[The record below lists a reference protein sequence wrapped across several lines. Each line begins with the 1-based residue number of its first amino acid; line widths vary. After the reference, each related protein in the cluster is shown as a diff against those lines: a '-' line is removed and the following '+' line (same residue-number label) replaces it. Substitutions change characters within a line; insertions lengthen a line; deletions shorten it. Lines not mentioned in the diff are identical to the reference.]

1 MLQIR
6 EQASHPKQVA
16 DTPHIL
22 IVDSD
27 SQMRQSLTRL
37 LSARYEIDAVADAPT
52 AFTLAREQVPD
63 LVLASVM
70 PRVLDGFDLLREFR
84 RDARVEKVPI
94 ILYSST
100 AGEELCLEGMEA
112 GANDYVITPLSE
124 RQLLTRVRAQLR
136 VAQTFRQ
143 SIHSL
148 RATEERYRTLA
159 TATTANVWSAAANG
173 DVVGEAQGWEKM
185 TGQTPQEY
193 RGSSW
198 IDAVHPDDRLRLLEV
213 WRRAV
218 RDATPFAAD
227 YRIKR
232 SDGSYRYVRAQGA
245 PVHNSDGSVREWV
258 GTHVDIDEQVRAE
271 EALRT
276 SEAEF
281 RANFELAGIGQAQVD
296 LKTRRMLRVNPRF
309 CEMLGYSAD
318 ELLTLTFRDITH
330 PEDRQANDDTVQP
343 FLSGETSEY
352 SVEKRYVRKDGSIM
366 WGLVTATMI
375 RDAVGRPLRTICM
388 VQDINERRQSEAL
401 SQCQKVTLE
410 MVAQGAPLT
419 EVLQFVVAFLEKQV
433 TEGLMVSIL
442 LLDGDGKHVQLGAAS
457 GLPESYS
464 QRLKDGVSVSELTG
478 PCRLVVTQKRPVIIA
493 DLAADPDWEAFG
505 HLVTQYGFRAAWSSP
520 IISSDQRLLGTFC
533 IYYGHPRMPDPVEQ
547 WMIEEVTRTVALA
560 IERKQ
565 AETEREQLLAREQTA
580 REQAETANRVKDEFL
595 AVVSHELRTPL
606 SAITGWAHLL
616 LEGKMAAATQLRALQ
631 AIQRQARSQGQ
642 LIDDLLDVSRI
653 VSGKLRLDSR
663 EVDPSKVINA
673 ALDVVRPTAEAKNID
688 LVTDLEAFAG
698 TVSGDAERLQQVI
711 WNLLSNAIKF
721 TFEGGRVEIRSRWV
735 DSSIEISVADNGQG
749 ISEDFLPYV
758 FERFRQAD
766 VSTTRAHGGLGLG
779 LAIVRHLIEIHGGT
793 VHAQSPGLG
802 KGTTFTI
809 RLPGRPASAR
819 KVEITTSRNQTELR
833 QEVSGAETE
842 ILEGLRILVVDDD
855 SDGREVLAVQLAQR
869 GATTNVSASA
879 DDALR
884 KLDTFRPDII
894 VADIGMPGEDGYS
907 LIRKIRDRPLDRS
920 GLTPAI
926 ALTAY
931 AGDGNRQRA
940 LDAGYQKHISKP
952 AEPEELALTIA
963 SLAGRRKYVASQS

>member
-37 LSARYEIDAVADAPT
+37 LSAHYEIDAVADAPT

-70 PRVLDGFDLLREFR
+70 TRVLDGLDLLREFR
-84 RDARVEKVPI
+84 RDARVGEVPI

-136 VAQTFRQ
+136 VAQTCRQ

-245 PVHNSDGSVREWV
+245 PVHNSDGSVREWI

-330 PEDRQANDDTVQP
+330 PEDRQANDASVQP

-419 EVLQFVVAFLEKQV
+419 EVLQFVVDSLEKKA

-442 LLDGDGKHVQLGAAS
+442 LLDGDGKHLRLGAAS

-464 QRLKDGVSVSELTG
+464 QRLKDGVSVSDLTG
-478 PCRLVVTQKRPVIIA
+478 PCRLVVTQRRPAIVA

-505 HLVTQYGFRAAWSSP
+505 HLVAPYGFRAAWSSP
-520 IISSDQRLLGTFC
+520 IISSDHRLLGTFC

-721 TFEGGRVEIRSRWV
+721 TPEGGRVEIRSRWV

-819 KVEITTSRNQTELR
+819 KVEITTPRNQTELR

-855 SDGREVLAVQLAQR
+855 SDGREVLAVQLAER

-940 LDAGYQKHISKP
+940 LEAGYQKHLSKP

-963 SLAGRRKYVASQS
+963 SLAGRSKYFAS

>member
-6 EQASHPKQVA
+6 EQASHPKTVR

-22 IVDSD
+22 LVDSD
-27 SQMRQSLTRL
+27 SPMRQYLMRL
-37 LSARYEIDAVADAPT
+37 LSGHYEIDAEADAST
-52 AFTLAREQVPD
+52 ALTLAHEQVPD

-70 PRVLDGFDLLREFR
+70 TRVSDGFDLLREFR
-84 RDARVEKVPI
+84 RDTQVGEVPI
-94 ILYSST
+94 ILYSSS
-100 AGEELCLEGMEA
+100 ADEESYLEGMEA

-124 RQLLTRVRAQLR
+124 RQWLMRVRAQLR
-136 VAQTFRQ
+136 VAQICRQ
-143 SIHSL
+143 SIHAL
-148 RATEERYRTLA
+148 RASEERYRTLA
-159 TATTANVWSAAANG
+159 TATTANVWSAARNG
-173 DVVGEAQGWEKM
+173 DVVGEAHGWEKM

-193 RGSSW
+193 RGSNW
-198 IDAVHPDDRLRLLEV
+198 IEVVHPDDRQRLLEM
-213 WRRAV
+213 WERAV
-218 RDATPFAAD
+218 REATPFAAD
-227 YRIKR
+227 YRIRR

-245 PVHNSDGSVREWV
+245 PVLNSDGSVREWI
-258 GTHVDIDEQVRAE
+258 GTHVDIDEQVRVQ

-281 RANFELAGIGQAQVD
+281 RANFELAGIGQVQLD
-296 LKTRRMLRVNPRF
+296 PKTGQMLRVNPRF

-318 ELLTLTFRDITH
+318 ELLTMTFLDITH
-330 PEDRQANDDTVQP
+330 PEDRPSNAATVQR

-352 SVEKRYVRKDGSIM
+352 STEKRYVRKDGSIM
-366 WGLVTATMI
+366 WGLLTATMI
-375 RDAVGRPLRTICM
+375 RDAVGRPLRTVCM
-388 VQDINERRQSEAL
+388 VQDISERRQSEAL
-401 SQCQKVTLE
+401 SQCQKVALE
-410 MVAQGAPLT
+410 MVAQGAPLA
-419 EVLQFVVAFLEKQV
+419 EVLQFVVASLEKQA

-442 LLDGDGKHVQLGAAS
+442 LLDGDGKHLRLGAAS
-457 GLPESYS
+457 GLPESYCES
-464 QRLKDGVSVSELTG
+464 LKDGVSVSDLSG
-478 PCRLVVTQKRPVIIA
+478 PCRAVASQRRPVMVA

-505 HLVTQYGFRAAWSSP
+505 HLVRPYGFRAAWSSP

-533 IYYGHPRMPDPVEQ
+533 IYYRHPRTPGSVEQ
-547 WMIEEVTRTVALA
+547 WMIEGVTRTVALA

-565 AETEREQLLAREQTA
+565 GEAEREQLLVREQAA

-616 LEGKMAAATQLRALQ
+616 LEGKMAGATQLRALQ

-663 EVDPSKVINA
+663 EVEPSKVINA
-673 ALDVVRPTAEAKNID
+673 ALDVVRPTAETKNIH
-688 LVTDLEAFAG
+688 LVTDIETFAG
-698 TVSGDAERLQQVI
+698 TVSGDPERLQQVI

-721 TFEGGRVEIRSRWV
+721 TPEGGRVEIRSRWV
-735 DSSIEISVADNGQG
+735 DSSIEISVADNGRG
-749 ISEDFLPYV
+749 ISADFLPHI

-809 RLPGRPASAR
+809 RLPGRPAR
-819 KVEITTSRNQTELR
+819 TRQVEITGLRNQSELR
-833 QEVSGAETE
+833 EEVSGAETE

-907 LIRKIRDRPLDRS
+907 LIRKIRNRPLDRS
-920 GLTPAI
+920 GLIPAI

-952 AEPEELALTIA
+952 VEPEELVLTIA
-963 SLAGRRKYVASQS
+963 SLAGRSK

>member
-1 MLQIR
+1 
-6 EQASHPKQVA
+6 
-16 DTPHIL
+16 
-22 IVDSD
+22 
-27 SQMRQSLTRL
+27 
-37 LSARYEIDAVADAPT
+37 
-52 AFTLAREQVPD
+52 
-63 LVLASVM
+63 
-70 PRVLDGFDLLREFR
+70 
-84 RDARVEKVPI
+84 
-94 ILYSST
+94 
-100 AGEELCLEGMEA
+100 
-112 GANDYVITPLSE
+112 
-124 RQLLTRVRAQLR
+124 
-136 VAQTFRQ
+136 
-143 SIHSL
+143 
-148 RATEERYRTLA
+148 
-159 TATTANVWSAAANG
+159 
-173 DVVGEAQGWEKM
+173 
-185 TGQTPQEY
+185 
-193 RGSSW
+193 
-198 IDAVHPDDRLRLLEV
+198 
-213 WRRAV
+213 
-218 RDATPFAAD
+218 
-227 YRIKR
+227 
-232 SDGSYRYVRAQGA
+232 
-245 PVHNSDGSVREWV
+245 
-258 GTHVDIDEQVRAE
+258 
-271 EALRT
+271 
-276 SEAEF
+276 
-281 RANFELAGIGQAQVD
+281 
-296 LKTRRMLRVNPRF
+296 
-309 CEMLGYSAD
+309 
-318 ELLTLTFRDITH
+318 
-330 PEDRQANDDTVQP
+330 
-343 FLSGETSEY
+343 
-352 SVEKRYVRKDGSIM
+352 
-366 WGLVTATMI
+366 
-375 RDAVGRPLRTICM
+375 
-388 VQDINERRQSEAL
+388 
-401 SQCQKVTLE
+401 
-410 MVAQGAPLT
+410 
-419 EVLQFVVAFLEKQV
+419 
-433 TEGLMVSIL
+433 
-442 LLDGDGKHVQLGAAS
+442 
-457 GLPESYS
+457 
-464 QRLKDGVSVSELTG
+464 
-478 PCRLVVTQKRPVIIA
+478 
-493 DLAADPDWEAFG
+493 
-505 HLVTQYGFRAAWSSP
+505 
-520 IISSDQRLLGTFC
+520 
-533 IYYGHPRMPDPVEQ
+533 
-547 WMIEEVTRTVALA
+547 MIEEVTRTVALA

-721 TFEGGRVEIRSRWV
+721 TPEGGRVEIRSRWV

-819 KVEITTSRNQTELR
+819 KVEITTPRNQTELR

-855 SDGREVLAVQLAQR
+855 SDGREVLAVQLAER

-940 LDAGYQKHISKP
+940 LEAGYQKHLSKP

-963 SLAGRRKYVASQS
+963 SLAGRSKYFAS

>member
-1 MLQIR
+1 
-6 EQASHPKQVA
+6 
-16 DTPHIL
+16 
-22 IVDSD
+22 
-27 SQMRQSLTRL
+27 
-37 LSARYEIDAVADAPT
+37 
-52 AFTLAREQVPD
+52 
-63 LVLASVM
+63 
-70 PRVLDGFDLLREFR
+70 
-84 RDARVEKVPI
+84 
-94 ILYSST
+94 
-100 AGEELCLEGMEA
+100 
-112 GANDYVITPLSE
+112 
-124 RQLLTRVRAQLR
+124 
-136 VAQTFRQ
+136 
-143 SIHSL
+143 
-148 RATEERYRTLA
+148 
-159 TATTANVWSAAANG
+159 
-173 DVVGEAQGWEKM
+173 
-185 TGQTPQEY
+185 
-193 RGSSW
+193 
-198 IDAVHPDDRLRLLEV
+198 
-213 WRRAV
+213 
-218 RDATPFAAD
+218 
-227 YRIKR
+227 
-232 SDGSYRYVRAQGA
+232 
-245 PVHNSDGSVREWV
+245 
-258 GTHVDIDEQVRAE
+258 
-271 EALRT
+271 
-276 SEAEF
+276 
-281 RANFELAGIGQAQVD
+281 
-296 LKTRRMLRVNPRF
+296 
-309 CEMLGYSAD
+309 
-318 ELLTLTFRDITH
+318 
-330 PEDRQANDDTVQP
+330 
-343 FLSGETSEY
+343 
-352 SVEKRYVRKDGSIM
+352 
-366 WGLVTATMI
+366 
-375 RDAVGRPLRTICM
+375 
-388 VQDINERRQSEAL
+388 
-401 SQCQKVTLE
+401 
-410 MVAQGAPLT
+410 
-419 EVLQFVVAFLEKQV
+419 
-433 TEGLMVSIL
+433 
-442 LLDGDGKHVQLGAAS
+442 
-457 GLPESYS
+457 
-464 QRLKDGVSVSELTG
+464 
-478 PCRLVVTQKRPVIIA
+478 
-493 DLAADPDWEAFG
+493 
-505 HLVTQYGFRAAWSSP
+505 
-520 IISSDQRLLGTFC
+520 
-533 IYYGHPRMPDPVEQ
+533 MPDPVEQ

-616 LEGKMAAATQLRALQ
+616 LEDKMAPATQLRALQ
-631 AIQRQARSQGQ
+631 TIQRQARSQRQ

-721 TFEGGRVEIRSRWV
+721 TPEGGRVEIRSRWV

-819 KVEITTSRNQTELR
+819 KVEITTPRNQTELR

-855 SDGREVLAVQLAQR
+855 SDGREVLAVQLAER

-940 LDAGYQKHISKP
+940 LEAGYQKHLSKP

-963 SLAGRRKYVASQS
+963 SLAGRSKYFAS